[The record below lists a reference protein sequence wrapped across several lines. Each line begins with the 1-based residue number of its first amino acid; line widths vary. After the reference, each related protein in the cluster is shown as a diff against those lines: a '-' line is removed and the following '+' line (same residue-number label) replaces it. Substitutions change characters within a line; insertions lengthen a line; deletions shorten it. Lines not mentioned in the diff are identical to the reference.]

1 MSVGEQTHWADLI
14 ADQAAQKGRQH
25 LVSTGIT
32 PSGDIHIGN
41 MREILTGDAV
51 FRALS
56 ERGVEC
62 SFNYIADN
70 SDPLRRVYPFL
81 DPAVFE
87 QHVGK
92 PLSDIPCPCGDHAS
106 YAEHFLVPFI
116 EALDRLGVRVE
127 VVRADEVYRRG
138 DFDDVVITAL
148 THQAE
153 IKEILQQETGKEV
166 ADDWSPFNVICT
178 DCGRM
183 TETTVTGFD
192 PDGRSV
198 SYTCRCGASGTVPIA
213 GNGKLTWR
221 VDWPARWKVF
231 GVTIEPFGKD
241 HASRGGSYDTGGRIA
256 TEVYDIDPPLPIP
269 YEWISLRGKGDMS
282 SSKGNVVTISEVLDV
297 VPAQVLRYFVFR
309 SNPTKSLGFEPGL
322 PLLNLFDEYA
332 VAADKGDNRAV
343 ELSQVGA
350 ERLLGIPYR
359 HIVSLIQTTGGNID
373 RIAAI
378 LQSNG
383 VEVSNK
389 ESLQQLVTYASRWL
403 ETFAPEEVKFQI
415 QDSLPDRAGELSD
428 EQKRV
433 LAILAERL
441 QQGMNADQI
450 HNLIYEIKEEL
461 GIAPGAVFKAI
472 YVSLL
477 GKDRGPRAGW
487 FLSSLDIDF
496 LRTRFAE
503 ASAADSAAS
512 P

>member
-1 MSVGEQTHWADLI
+1 MI

-41 MREILTGDAV
+41 MREILTGDAI

-56 ERGVEC
+56 ERGVQC

-70 SDPLRRVYPFL
+70 IDPLRRVYPFL

-92 PLSDIPCPCGDHAS
+92 PLCDIPCPCGDHAS
-106 YAEHFLVPFI
+106 YAEHFLAPFI

-127 VVRADEVYRRG
+127 VVRANEMYRRG
-138 DFDDVVITAL
+138 EFDEVMITAL
-148 THQAE
+148 THQADIE
-153 IKEILQQETGKEV
+153 EILQQETGKEV

-178 DCGRM
+178 DCSRM

-192 PDGRSV
+192 PDARTV
-198 SYTCRCGASGTVPIA
+198 SYTCPCGASGTVPIA

-241 HASRGGSYDTGGRIA
+241 HASRGGSYDTGSRIA
-256 TEVYDIDPPLPIP
+256 REVFGIEPPLPVP

-282 SSKGNVVTISEVLDV
+282 SSKGNVITISEVLDV
-297 VPAQVLRYFVFR
+297 VPAEVLRYFVFR
-309 SNPTKSLGFEPGL
+309 SNPTKSLGFDPGL

-332 VAADKGDNRAV
+332 AAAAKGDNRAV
-343 ELSQVGA
+343 ELSQIRA

-359 HIVSLIQTTGGNID
+359 HIVSLNQTTGGNID

-378 LQSNG
+378 LERNG

-389 ESLQQLVTYASRWL
+389 ERLQQLVTYASRWL

-415 QDSLPDRAGELSD
+415 QDSLPEQAGELSD

-433 LAILAERL
+433 LALLADRL
-441 QQGMNADQI
+441 QHGMNADQI

-496 LRTRFAE
+496 LKTRFAE

-512 P
+512 S

>member
-1 MSVGEQTHWADLI
+1 MSSAEKTYWADRI
-14 ADQAAQKGRQH
+14 ADQAAQKGGQH

-41 MREILTGDAV
+41 MREILTGDAI

-62 SFNYIADN
+62 RFNYIADN

-81 DPAVFE
+81 DKAIFE

-92 PLSDIPCPCGDHAS
+92 PLCDIPCPCGDHGD
-106 YAEHFLVPFI
+106 YAEHFLAPFI
-116 EALDRLGVRVE
+116 QALDRLGVQVD
-127 VVRADEVYRRG
+127 VVRADEAYRRG

-148 THQAE
+148 THQSE
-153 IKEILQQETGKEV
+153 IETILQEETGKEV

-183 TETTVTGFD
+183 TDTTVTGFD
-192 PDGRSV
+192 PDAKTV
-198 SYTCRCGASGTVPIA
+198 SYKCRCGGAGTVPIA

-221 VDWPARWKVF
+221 VDWPARWRVF

-241 HASRGGSYDTGGRIA
+241 HASKGGSYDTGSRIA
-256 TEVYDIDPPLPIP
+256 REVYGIEPPLPIP

-282 SSKGNVVTISEVLDV
+282 SSKGNVITISEVLDV
-297 VPAQVLRYFVFR
+297 VPAEVLRYFIFK
-309 SNPTKSLGFEPGL
+309 SSPTKSLGFEPGL

-332 VAADKGDNRAV
+332 AAAEKGGNRAV
-343 ELSQVGA
+343 DLAKVGA
-350 ERLLGIPYR
+350 DRPLGIPYR

-373 RIAAI
+373 RIAEI
-378 LQSNG
+378 LERNG
-383 VEVSNK
+383 VEVNDMEK
-389 ESLQQLVTYASRWL
+389 LQQLVDYASRWL

-415 QDSLPDRAGELSD
+415 QDSLPVRAGELSD
-428 EQKRV
+428 EQKRF
-433 LAILAERL
+433 LALLAEQL
-441 QQGMNADQI
+441 QHGMNADQI
-450 HNLIYEIKEEL
+450 HSLIYAIKEEH
-461 GIAPGAVFKAI
+461 GMAPGAVFKAI

-487 FLSSLDIDF
+487 FLSSLDMNF
-496 LRTRFAE
+496 LKKRFAQ
-503 ASAADSAAS
+503 AAAA
-512 P
+512 